1 MNGKRRG
8 SAMKMQ
14 SALMFSTVSAVVLT
28 ITLASVTAVLIENE
42 VIQANGAGYCVMGIL
57 VMVSMAA
64 GLLAAELVKNKHM
77 QVCMAAGI
85 CYFMSLIAMTELF
98 FGGQYTGTLTTF
110 LMIVVG
116 SLLSALIE
124 MRKNGQGRRSR
135 FKR

>member
-8 SAMKMQ
+8 SAMKTQ

-28 ITLASVTAVLIENE
+28 VTLASVTAVLIENE

-57 VMVSMAA
+57 VTVSMAA
-64 GLLAAELVKNKHM
+64 GLLAAELVKNKHI

-85 CYFMSLIAMTELF
+85 CYFMSLIAMTALF